1 MQIRV
6 HINGERFEL
15 ESPVSGADLYT
26 AARVEREQ
34 VLYRETTGDR
44 EDELVQQESTG
55 IELKIDEHFYSSLLH
70 LHPPEHQIIVNARPK
85 TVAGRKISFERVIK
99 LAFPGGP
106 PTPQTVYT
114 VAYGNGPPKNR
125 EGTMV
130 TGQNVRIKN
139 GMVFDVTETNRS

>member
-85 TVAGRKISFERVIK
+85 TVAGRKISFDHRPFIPWHTAMVRPRTVRERWL
-99 LAFPGGP
+99 LA
-106 PTPQTVYT
+106 
-114 VAYGNGPPKNR
+114 K
-125 EGTMV
+125 M
-130 TGQNVRIKN
+130 
-139 GMVFDVTETNRS
+139 